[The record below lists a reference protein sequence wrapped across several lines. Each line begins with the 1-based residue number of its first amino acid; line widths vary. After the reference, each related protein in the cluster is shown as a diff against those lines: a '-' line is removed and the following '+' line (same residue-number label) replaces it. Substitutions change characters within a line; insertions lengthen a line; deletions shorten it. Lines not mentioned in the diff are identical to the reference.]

1 MSRRFVRSLPVLF
14 AVLLSGFLIFIVPVG
29 AANYTLYG
37 NLSSNDTITQNLIGV
52 YTNQEDYDPFNQY
65 YVARIGQYDYFLF
78 YGRDLSEDYRFI
90 RYYGTQ
96 DGVGMRYNYVIGS
109 GNNLN
114 VNRSGYMGVGNVPE
128 TSAFL
133 NEKQFGFQYV
143 ITVLTL
149 LITILILFRTFRR
162 RQRVRSDR
170 GWTL

>member
-1 MSRRFVRSLPVLF
+1 MKKRSLSF
-14 AVLLSGFLIFIVPVG
+14 LLLVSFLVG
-29 AANYTLYG
+29 LLTSLLITCSAANYTLYG
-37 NLSSNDTITQNLIGV
+37 NLSSNDTIVSNLIGV
-52 YTNQEDYDPFNQY
+52 YTNQDDYDPFNQY

-78 YGRDLSEDYRFI
+78 YGRDLSEDYKFI

-96 DGVGMRYNYVIGS
+96 DGVSMRYNYVIGS
-109 GNNLN
+109 GSNLN
-114 VNRSGYMGVGNVPE
+114 VNRNGFIGVGNVPE

-133 NEKQFGFQYV
+133 SEKQFGFLYV

>member
-1 MSRRFVRSLPVLF
+1 MICLLKRFIYSFPIILILF
-14 AVLLSGFLIFIVPVG
+14 IFLSFPSF

-37 NLSSNDTITQNLIGV
+37 NLSSNDTIVSNLIGV

-78 YGRDLSEDYRFI
+78 YARDLSEDYKFI

-96 DGVGMRYNYVIGS
+96 DGVSMRYNYVIGS
-109 GNNLN
+109 GNHLN
-114 VNRSGYMGVGNVPE
+114 VTRNGFMGVGNVPE

-162 RQRVRSDR
+162 RQHVRSDR